1 VWERPSNVE
10 GRRSFSDQL
19 VTPEKLTGS
28 PNIRE
33 GVLEALK
40 TCYDPEIPY
49 NIVDLGLIY
58 DLQISDEGYVFVKM
72 TVTTPACPVGPWLE
86 DQVREAVLSVP
97 GVKDVV
103 VQIVFDPPWTP
114 DKMSEQAR
122 RDLGI

>member
-1 VWERPSNVE
+1 MRGLREDE
-10 GRRSFSDQL
+10 GGVDRL
-19 VTPEKLTGS
+19 VSPEELSKQGD
-28 PNIRE
+28 IRQ
-33 GVLEALK
+33 GVLEALRE
-40 TCYDPEIPY
+40 CYDPEIPY

-86 DQVREAVLSVP
+86 DQVREAVLNVP
-97 GVKDVV
+97 GVRDVV

-122 RDLGI
+122 RDLG

>member
-1 VWERPSNVE
+1 MAMPGKPADLSAVR
-10 GRRSFSDQL
+10 Q
-19 VTPEKLTGS
+19 
-28 PNIRE
+28 

-58 DLQISDEGYVFVKM
+58 DLRVGDDGVVSVKM

-86 DQVREAVLSVP
+86 DQVREAVLNVP
-97 GVKDVV
+97 GVADVV
-103 VQIVFDPPWTP
+103 VEIVFDPPWTP

>member
-1 VWERPSNVE
+1 MPGKPADLSAVR
-10 GRRSFSDQL
+10 Q
-19 VTPEKLTGS
+19 
-28 PNIRE
+28 

-58 DLQISDEGYVFVKM
+58 DLRVGDDGVVSVKM

-86 DQVREAVLSVP
+86 DQVREAVLNVP
-97 GVKDVV
+97 GVADVV
-103 VQIVFDPPWTP
+103 VEIVFDPPWTP

>member
-1 VWERPSNVE
+1 VRERPDNVE
-10 GRRSFSDQL
+10 GRRSFSDPL